1 MGFEVSWSM
10 ISIGMRTGPLIY
22 GGFPQ
27 TVDDLLYN
35 AAACVCVCVRAC
47 VRVCD
52 CVYFVCTPIFF
63 RHGGRT
69 WTKYGTHVNK
79 SGYGWNQKKMCPRG

>member
-47 VRVCD
+47 VCVTVCILS
-52 CVYFVCTPIFF
+52 VLPFF
-63 RHGGRT
+63 FDTAVGPGPNMAPT
-69 WTKYGTHVNK
+69 
-79 SGYGWNQKKMCPRG
+79 